1 MPRSRFATLFFPV
14 AVLLVSMAS
23 IQGGAALAKS
33 LFPVLGAQGVTAMR
47 LLFAAIIIIAMAL
60 DMCAFPLSRRNV
72 VLAQSCVARL
82 QPAEEEAADEPAVVE
97 KAGAC
102 Q

>member
-1 MPRSRFATLFFPV
+1 
-14 AVLLVSMAS
+14 
-23 IQGGAALAKS
+23 
-33 LFPVLGAQGVTAMR
+33 
-47 LLFAAIIIIAMAL
+47 MAL
-60 DMCAFPLSRRNV
+60 DMRAFSVVAANF